1 MMTGAAA
8 SRLPVT
14 DQLPPIS
21 VPAQSSRSSPA
32 PPSRPP
38 SLVVGLP
45 ALAGVELLLAPRVR
59 VGQEL
64 AGNKVQE

>member
-14 DQLPPIS
+14 DQLPPVS
-21 VPAQSSRSSPA
+21 VPAQSSRSSAA

-45 ALAGVELLLAPRVR
+45 ALAGMGMLLAPRVR
-59 VGQEL
+59 IGQEPT
-64 AGNKVQE
+64 GNKAQE